1 MTETAEPKTAEPSA
15 RARFHAMTEGTAED
29 WQAISTHFFEFG
41 THLTG
46 RVLDHLRLL
55 ADDHGGF
62 AISRLEHC
70 LQTATRATRANRD
83 DEYVACAL
91 LHDIGDTLCTYN
103 HPDAAVAILK
113 PFVSADNLWMVE
125 KHGIFQ
131 GYHFFHYLGMNRDAR
146 DAYRDHPCYDRTV
159 EFCAEFDQN
168 SFDPGYASMPL
179 EEFRPLL
186 DSLFAVPKNS
196 YLKEAMK

>member
-1 MTETAEPKTAEPSA
+1 MTETKPAPA
-15 RARFHAMTEGTAED
+15 RATFHAMTEGTAQD
-29 WQAISTHFFEFG
+29 WQTISTHFLDFG
-41 THLTG
+41 TRLTD
-46 RVLDHLRLL
+46 RVLDHMRLL

-62 AISRLEHC
+62 AVSRLEHC

-113 PFVSADNLWMVE
+113 PFVCAENLWMVE

-131 GYHFFHYLGMNRDAR
+131 GYHYFQYLGMNRDAR
-146 DAYRDHPCYDRTV
+146 DAYRDHPSHDRTV

-168 SFDPGYASMPL
+168 SFDPAYRSMQL

-186 DSLFAVPKNS
+186 ESLFSKVKNS
-196 YLKEAMK
+196 YLAEAVNKP